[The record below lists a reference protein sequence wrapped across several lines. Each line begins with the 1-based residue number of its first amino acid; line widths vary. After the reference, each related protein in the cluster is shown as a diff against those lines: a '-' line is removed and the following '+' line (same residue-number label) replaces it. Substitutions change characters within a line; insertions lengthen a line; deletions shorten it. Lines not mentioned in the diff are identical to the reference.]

1 MSKILVV
8 DDAEDARFLLTR
20 LLHLGGFATD
30 MAEDGLDA
38 LAHIEASPPD
48 LILLDMMMPRMNG
61 LQMLG
66 TLRQDPRW
74 RDLPVVLYTAVS
86 DNRWLD
92 EAERLG
98 VQDVIVKGSVDG
110 DHLLERIARG
120 LDAKAVH

>member
-8 DDAEDARFLLTR
+8 DDAEDARFLVSR
-20 LLHLGGFATD
+20 LLHLGGFTTD

-61 LQMLG
+61 VQMLG
-66 TLRQDPRW
+66 VLRQDPRW
-74 RDLPVVLYTAVS
+74 RDLPVLVYTAVA
-86 DNRWLD
+86 DARWID
-92 EAERLG
+92 EAKRLG

-110 DHLLERIARG
+110 EGLLDRIVRG
-120 LDAKAVH
+120 LNS